1 MFCYVIYHLFIV
13 LCLTFQT
20 KKNCSCKG
28 LQQFRNK
35 QTNNKNACREGLLSD
50 VWIQAQWHAFSTFFD
65 LNWDNQG
72 LDGVMLS
79 AEAELRHDEKVST
92 CFLPLAY
99 ILYLQ
104 YSQAKIIQ
112 FVTNIFNQQS
122 PLSTPQAF
130 CWIFNSPQKCLLIHG
145 NCVFLLSVPLIQNK

>member
-1 MFCYVIYHLFIV
+1 MFFASLFR
-13 LCLTFQT
+13 Q
-20 KKNCSCKG
+20 KKIAPVKACSN
-28 LQQFRNK
+28 LETNK

-79 AEAELRHDEKVST
+79 AEAELRHDEKLST

-99 ILYLQ
+99 ILYL
-104 YSQAKIIQ
+104 
-112 FVTNIFNQQS
+112 
-122 PLSTPQAF
+122 
-130 CWIFNSPQKCLLIHG
+130 
-145 NCVFLLSVPLIQNK
+145 